1 MSSRPYGSAARA
13 YLAAGYS
20 PLPLPPGVKWPPPKG
35 WTGAAAPMADLEQ
48 VRRWI
53 RSDPAGNIAL
63 RLPDGVIGIDLDLYD
78 DPSKDH
84 PAAERQAA
92 WRELEARLGHLPGSP
107 RSTSRDDGI
116 SGIRLYR
123 VPAGWKAAGILPAA
137 PVCRGHPLPDGRKA
151 EPGDL
156 VSPGEVIQHHHR
168 YMVAPPSL
176 HPSGRGYRWLGG
188 NMLPVSDLPALE
200 AS

>member
-1 MSSRPYGSAARA
+1 MSPRPYGSAARA

-20 PLPLPPGVKWPPPKG
+20 PLPLPRGVKWPPPKG
-35 WTGAAAPMADLEQ
+35 WTGAGAPMADLEQ

-92 WRELEARLGHLPGSP
+92 
-107 RSTSRDDGI
+107 
-116 SGIRLYR
+116 
-123 VPAGWKAAGILPAA
+123 
-137 PVCRGHPLPDGRKA
+137 
-151 EPGDL
+151 
-156 VSPGEVIQHHHR
+156 
-168 YMVAPPSL
+168 
-176 HPSGRGYRWLGG
+176 
-188 NMLPVSDLPALE
+188 
-200 AS
+200 